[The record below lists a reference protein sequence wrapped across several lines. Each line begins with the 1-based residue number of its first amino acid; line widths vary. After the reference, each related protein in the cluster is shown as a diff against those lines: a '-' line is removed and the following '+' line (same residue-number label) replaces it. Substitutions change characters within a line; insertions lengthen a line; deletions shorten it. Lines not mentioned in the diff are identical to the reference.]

1 MPWLKRPGIATNCRA
16 GETKDDLAI
25 DPRLTPARM
34 KGAESVACC
43 SRPTALPLQV
53 LALTVALILCTGL
66 ARSADQVSVTAAREG
81 RAVRVHAHAIV
92 HASREVIWQ
101 TLTDYEN
108 LPRFIPGLDK
118 SQVLR
123 RDGNGTLVEQVGRT
137 SFLFFT
143 YPIHVVVRAEED
155 YPRMLR
161 IRLVSGNLKQL
172 ESVYRIESVDGDQQ
186 FLLRWTAVL
195 EADLPVPLFVAVRL
209 VRTYAQEQFS
219 GILGE
224 IERREQA
231 RGRRG

>member
-1 MPWLKRPGIATNCRA
+1 
-16 GETKDDLAI
+16 
-25 DPRLTPARM
+25 
-34 KGAESVACC
+34 
-43 SRPTALPLQV
+43 
-53 LALTVALILCTGL
+53 
-66 ARSADQVSVTAAREG
+66 VSVTAAREG

-108 LPRFIPGLDK
+108 LPRFIPGMDK

-143 YPIHVVVRAEED
+143 YPMHVVVRAEED
-155 YPRMLR
+155 HPRMLR

-172 ESVYRIESVDGDQQ
+172 ESVYRIETIEGGDQQ

-209 VRTYAQEQFS
+209 VRMDAQEQFS